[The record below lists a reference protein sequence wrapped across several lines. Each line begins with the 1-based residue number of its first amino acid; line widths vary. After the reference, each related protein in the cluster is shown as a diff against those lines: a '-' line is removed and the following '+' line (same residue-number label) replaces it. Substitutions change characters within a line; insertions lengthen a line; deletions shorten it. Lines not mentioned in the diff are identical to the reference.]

1 MPCDTVRKP
10 QQTLAERKAEVRKR
24 MLAIDKLI
32 ATGKIKVKVGKQGA
46 VAFTNLADADRDG
59 ITDACIYRMVMLS
72 GSAAAKLAILKAEQA
87 AGVSVNK
94 KVVARGIHSHDG
106 GATWHPKG

>member
-10 QQTLAERKAEVRKR
+10 QQTLAQRKEEVRRR
-24 MLAIDKLI
+24 MRTIDRLI

-46 VAFTNLADADRDG
+46 IAFTNLADTDRDG

-94 KVVARGIHSHDG
+94 KVVAQGIHSHDG